1 MWIARFWPAQDVA
14 PSAEASLRSRRLNA
28 LSTCRLCPCTR
39 LKNRRFICRL
49 YFVFGHAH
57 QGRPNRGMSLTF
69 GHARQGRP
77 NG

>member
-14 PSAEASLRSRRLNA
+14 PSAEAGLRLRRLNA
-28 LSTCRLCPCTR
+28 LSICLLCPCTR
-39 LKNRRFICRL
+39 LKNRRFVCRRC
-49 YFVFGHAH
+49 FV
-57 QGRPNRGMSLTF
+57 F